1 MNEFFSETTFGMK
14 KFSIQEQMY
23 GHLTRLSLL
32 QVVFWLSF
40 SLGLQLRSEFLEY
53 WTCHIL
59 LSRLIEILFS
69 LTFGLVSFSFS
80 TLAETWDKSFHN
92 KEIFVFSKKKNPQKI
107 PTLPTPC
114 HVLHYALSSLLHQKY
129 LFTSR
134 RVIVQTLVLTHRCTL
149 VIFFLIDGCW

>member
-1 MNEFFSETTFGMK
+1 
-14 KFSIQEQMY
+14 MY

-32 QVVFWLSF
+32 QVGFWLSF

-80 TLAETWDKSFHN
+80 TLAETWDRSFHN
-92 KEIFVFSKKKNPQKI
+92 QEIFVFSKKKNPQKI
-107 PTLPTPC
+107 PTLPTSC
-114 HVLHYALSSLLHQKY
+114 HVLHYALSSVTSSKIPLYQQARDSSNLGIDTPLHFGYFFFNRWMLIKDQ
-129 LFTSR
+129 
-134 RVIVQTLVLTHRCTL
+134 VISAMQMFKSGR
-149 VIFFLIDGCW
+149 FF

>member
-1 MNEFFSETTFGMK
+1 
-14 KFSIQEQMY
+14 MY

-53 WTCHIL
+53 WTSHIL

-80 TLAETWDKSFHN
+80 TLAETWDRSFHN
-92 KEIFVFSKKKNPQKI
+92 QEIFVFSKKKKPSKNPYIAHFMSCIALCSVVFTSSKI
-107 PTLPTPC
+107 PLYQQARDSSNLGIDTP
-114 HVLHYALSSLLHQKY
+114 LHFW
-129 LFTSR
+129 LFFFNR
-134 RVIVQTLVLTHRCTL
+134 WMLIKDQVISAMQMFKSGR
-149 VIFFLIDGCW
+149 FF

>member
-1 MNEFFSETTFGMK
+1 
-14 KFSIQEQMY
+14 MY

-59 LSRLIEILFS
+59 LSRLIESLFS

-80 TLAETWDKSFHN
+80 TLAETWDRSFHN
-92 KEIFVFSKKKNPQKI
+92 QEIFVFSKKKPSKKI
-107 PTLPTPC
+107 PILPTSC
-114 HVLHYALSSLLHQKY
+114 HVLHYALSSLLHQKS

-149 VIFFLIDGCW
+149 VIFFFFNRWMLIKDQVISAMQMFKSGRFF